1 MTPLRPVLLVLDAG
15 TSSIRAALFDE
26 TGRLLKLHRR
36 SITTRRPRPGHAEL
50 DPAALLAATDQVI
63 GRCLKDCRRHELTP
77 VSLGLSVQRSSFLLW
92 DASGRAA
99 SGHKAAG
106 PVISWQDTRAATI
119 IDRFS
124 AARGEIA
131 MRTGLPLSPHF
142 GGPKLAWLVAGDPT
156 LKPRLAQGTLKFV
169 PLSSLLIQHLTGN
182 LLVDETIAGRSLVY
196 DIHRRK
202 WDEGLLETF
211 GWPKAALPELVPSA
225 SEYGTMRRAGF
236 EVPLLV
242 CLGDQQA
249 AMTGLGA
256 TGAGELAINYGTSG
270 SVMLNTGQQP
280 ALVEGLLSNVAWST
294 AGRAE
299 YLLEGTVNAVG
310 ALFRWFAE
318 EEGRPELVRRWS
330 RLAASDTDLV
340 LVPGIN
346 GLAAPYW
353 RPDVQTTFYPPVG
366 DHSLGDR
373 LRAGIASI
381 AHLTT
386 DIVER
391 MAGALPDLQ
400 LTRIHCGGGMAQ
412 PPLLQL
418 QADLLER
425 SLHRHRI
432 REATARGVA
441 LRLAGLLGWDDFAT
455 GSPHGHTPYTP
466 AMTAQTRTAHR
477 RRWQAAVEQALGG

>member
-1 MTPLRPVLLVLDAG
+1 MPLHAHWRPVLLVLDAG
-15 TSSIRAALFDE
+15 SSSIRAVLFDE
-26 TGRLLKLHRR
+26 AGRLLKLHRQ

-50 DPAALLAATDQVI
+50 DPAALLAATDRVI
-63 GRCLKDCRRHELTP
+63 GKCLKDCRRRELTP

-92 DASGRAA
+92 NVSGKA
-99 SGHKAAG
+99 AAG
-106 PVISWQDTRAATI
+106 PVISWQDTRSATL
-119 IDRFS
+119 IDRFKS
-124 AARGEIA
+124 GAGEITA
-131 MRTGLPLSPHF
+131 RTGLPLSPHF
-142 GGPKLAWLVAGDPT
+142 GGPKLAWLVASDPT
-156 LKPRLAQGTLKFV
+156 LKPRLSRGDLKFV
-169 PLSSLLIQHLTGN
+169 PLSSLLIEHLTGN
-182 LLVDETIAGRSLVY
+182 LLVEETIAGRSLVY

-202 WDEGLLETF
+202 WDDGLLETF
-211 GWPKAALPELVPSA
+211 GWPRAALPELVPSDGD
-225 SEYGTMRRAGF
+225 YGTMRRAGF
-236 EVPLLV
+236 EVPLRL

-256 TGAGELAINYGTSG
+256 TRAGELAINYGTSG
-270 SVMLNTGQQP
+270 SVLLHTGDRP

-310 ALFRWFAE
+310 ALFSWFAGE
-318 EEGRPELVRRWS
+318 EKRPELVRRWS
-330 RLAASDTDLV
+330 RLAAPDTELV

-353 RPDVQTTFYPPVG
+353 RPDVQTTFQPPDG
-366 DHSLGDR
+366 EHSLGDR

-391 MAGALPDLQ
+391 MEGALADHP
-400 LTRIHCGGGMAQ
+400 LTHIRCGGGMAQ

-425 SLHRHRI
+425 PLQRRRI

-441 LRLAGLLGWDDFAT
+441 LRLARSLGWDDFTAGGPPGGT
-455 GSPHGHTPYTP
+455 RYTP
-466 AMTAQTRTAHR
+466 AMTAQARTGHR
-477 RRWQAAVEQALGG
+477 RRWKSALDTALGR